1 MTTLK
6 MFLSSLFLLSI
17 FSWKNEATQ
26 PLLLEVENIE
36 VAKGHIWFGVYD
48 SEQSFLNEEKAVA
61 IFGEAVKKEGTLQI
75 KFDQI
80 PFGTYAI
87 AVFHDVNNNGT
98 LDQTFVGIPKE
109 PFAFSQTLRSKWRA
123 PEYEEMKFSFRQANQ
138 KLKFKLES
146 W

>member
-1 MTTLK
+1 MILK
-6 MFLSSLFLLSI
+6 ILLGNLLLLSI
-17 FSWKNEATQ
+17 LSINNEEKQ
-26 PLLLEVENIE
+26 PLILEVENIE

-61 IFGEAVKKEGTLQI
+61 IFGEAVEREGTLQI
-75 KFDQI
+75 KFNEI

-109 PFAFSQTLRSKWRA
+109 PFAFSQSLKSKWRA
-123 PEYEEMKFSFRQANQ
+123 PEYEEMKFSFNQANQ
-138 KLKFKLES
+138 RLKFKLEN

>member
-1 MTTLK
+1 MILK
-6 MFLSSLFLLSI
+6 ILLGNLLLLSI
-17 FSWKNEATQ
+17 LSINNEEKQ
-26 PLLLEVENIE
+26 PLILEVENIE

-61 IFGEAVKKEGTLQI
+61 IFGEAVEREGTLQI
-75 KFDQI
+75 KFNEI

-109 PFAFSQTLRSKWRA
+109 PFAFSQSLKSKWRA
-123 PEYEEMKFSFRQANQ
+123 PEYEEMKFSLN
-138 KLKFKLES
+138 FKR
-146 W
+146 